1 MCASVCVF
9 VHVALKSVVT
19 ETLYLYHNFQF
30 STMWSFRGC
39 VWFVHEQ
46 LLLTL
51 QVVSSR
57 VCVVVYILH
66 VYSLCFP
73 YTAVNVIVMIE
84 VDCWF

>member
-46 LLLTL
+46 LLLTSA
-51 QVVSSR
+51 SSVIESVCCCGHITR
-57 VCVVVYILH
+57 VLFVFPL
-66 VYSLCFP
+66 YSC
-73 YTAVNVIVMIE
+73 
-84 VDCWF
+84 